1 MGNYR
6 LPPRNDM
13 LNDEGSSNSSLGV
26 DAGRGGFT
34 PSPPIM
40 GGPLGNAGVLGAGAV
55 GGPTGD
61 EGILGKDVAARGGCA
76 GSLGKVN
83 AMSPFSSTAALA
95 SGPLSAIAPTPDGQV
110 IDRSLDRNP
119 TSKLASGFRG
129 SPLPPVPPVPP
140 PTPFRPGL
148 RRPPVMGGGYGRMA

>member
-13 LNDEGSSNSSLGV
+13 LNDESNSNSSLGV

-34 PSPPIM
+34 PSPPVM
-40 GGPLGNAGVLGAGAV
+40 GGPLGNAGVLGAGAASPP

-61 EGILGKDVAARGGCA
+61 EGIINNALASRGGFA
-76 GSLGKVN
+76 GPIGKVN

-95 SGPLSAIAPTPDGQV
+95 SGPLSAIAPAGGLKGQV
-110 IDRSLDRNP
+110 VDRSP
-119 TSKLASGFRG
+119 VSGAGFRG
-129 SPLPPVPPVPP
+129 SPLPPVPP
-140 PTPFRPGL
+140 PTAFRPGL
-148 RRPPVMGGGYGRMA
+148 RRPPVMGGGYGGMA